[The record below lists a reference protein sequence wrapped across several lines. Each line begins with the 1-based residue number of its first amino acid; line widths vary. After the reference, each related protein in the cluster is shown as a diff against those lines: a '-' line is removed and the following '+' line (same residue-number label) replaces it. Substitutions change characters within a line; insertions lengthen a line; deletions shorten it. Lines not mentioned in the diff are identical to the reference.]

1 VPSALPCASDNCW
14 VRQVGRPA
22 VGAPLGCV
30 LVGLADELARDEVA
44 DGGLIDAADPAPDV
58 LPAVSELGAAAEV
71 GSSGA
76 AVVVGECL
84 EEQPVSIDSTTIAST
99 LTAGAETFMVA
110 HRPSIAECLTPS

>member
-1 VPSALPCASDNCW
+1 
-14 VRQVGRPA
+14 
-22 VGAPLGCV
+22 
-30 LVGLADELARDEVA
+30 VA